1 LLEKPDPAVN
11 LSFFNNRKKFEAAK
25 KLAKSIDATPN
36 EVVVVQPKLAKSID
50 ATPNEVV
57 VVQPTVEKV
66 MWGSIIQKNKN
77 TKNCYLNVSTQNQ
90 LKTNIQ
96 KPQAMELEK
105 VNIWT
110 FINVYMV
117 YHNRKLF

>member
-25 KLAKSIDATPN
+25 KLGKSIDATPN

-77 TKNCYLNVSTQNQ
+77 TKNCYLNVSTQNH

>member
-77 TKNCYLNVSTQNQ
+77 TKNCYLNVST
-90 LKTNIQ
+90 
-96 KPQAMELEK
+96 
-105 VNIWT
+105 
-110 FINVYMV
+110 
-117 YHNRKLF
+117 RKST